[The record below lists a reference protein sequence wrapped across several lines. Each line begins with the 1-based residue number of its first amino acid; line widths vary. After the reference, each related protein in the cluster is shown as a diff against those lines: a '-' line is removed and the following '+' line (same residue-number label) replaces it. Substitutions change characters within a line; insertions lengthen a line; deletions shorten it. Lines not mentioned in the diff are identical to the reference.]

1 VTDRVGAITVILE
14 KDWRADDVQAVINA
28 LKMIRGVADAMP
40 EVTSVT
46 DAIARV
52 RVRREMIDKI
62 FGAINNNP
70 EES

>member
-1 VTDRVGAITVILE
+1 MTDRVGAITVILE
-14 KDWRADDVQAVINA
+14 KDWRADDAMAVINA
-28 LKMIRGVADAMP
+28 LKMIRGVADAVP

-62 FGAINNNP
+62 FGTINNNA
-70 EES
+70 EEA